1 MIDFLM
7 AAAAF
12 VIVLAPLVT
21 VHEFGHFI
29 VAKALKIGVPVFSIG
44 FGPRILGVV
53 RGGTDYRISAV
64 PLGGYVR
71 LSGDEADENRTGAP
85 DEFLTRARWQR
96 FLVFVAGAAF
106 NIAFAVLA
114 AALMFK
120 IYGKPEPVQPEA
132 YPVVAQ
138 LAEGSP
144 AEAAGIRIGDRIVS
158 VQGRDARQPRAL
170 GEEIDL
176 SPNTVKEVVVER
188 DGRRQTLA
196 MNTGQDDRFHLGAP
210 GWDLRLQTPGP
221 PRLGIVQGGAP
232 AAKAGLRSG
241 DEILALD
248 GSEQLTDLQVR
259 ARLEASA
266 GRDVLLKIRRDGVE
280 RDVTVV
286 PQDIDGKGKIGVTFV
301 DGSIVRRPVSVAGAF
316 AASVDHNVE
325 LARGLFRALA
335 SWGER
340 LFAKRDVNA
349 MRMFSGPIEIA
360 SFSKLALRDA
370 EAFLGFMTL
379 LSLNLGIINLMPIPV
394 LDGGHILIL
403 TVEGLIRR
411 DLSMKVK
418 ERVMQAGFV
427 FLLAFFALVI
437 FFDIRKSL

>member
-44 FGPRILGVV
+44 FGPRLFGVI
-53 RGGTDYRISAV
+53 RGGTDYRVSAV

-71 LSGDEADENRTGAP
+71 LAGDEADENRTGGP

-120 IYGKPEPVQPEA
+120 VYGKPEPVQPEA

-138 LAEGSP
+138 LAAGST
-144 AEAAGIRIGDRIVS
+144 AQAAGVRVGDRIVS

-176 SPNTVKEVVVER
+176 SPGTVKEVVVER
-188 DGRRQTLA
+188 DGERLTIS
-196 MNTGQDDRFHLGAP
+196 MNTGQDERFHLGSP
-210 GWDLRLQTPGP
+210 GWELRLQTPGP
-221 PRLGIVQGGAP
+221 PKIGFVQSGAP
-232 AAKAGLRSG
+232 AEKAGLRTG

-248 GSEQLTDLQVR
+248 GSDQLTDLQVR

-266 GRDVLLKIRRDGVE
+266 GREVVLKIRRDGIE
-280 RDVTVV
+280 RDMPVV
-286 PQDIDGKGKIGVTFV
+286 PQDTDGKGKIGVTFV

-316 AASVDHNVE
+316 RASVDHNLE

-360 SFSKLALRDA
+360 SFSKMALRDA